1 MMPAFIPQDLSRN
14 DLTECPREL
23 ENAKNMLVL
32 NLGHNRWGSGS
43 TTPLTTNTSTCHL
56 HSPLYSGSPSLG
68 WIQCTSR
75 TTLKVP
81 MSPQHRDHPQPAFH
95 QPHGPALP

>member
-32 NLGHNRWGSGS
+32 NLGHNRWGSWQ
-43 TTPLTTNTSTCHL
+43 
-56 HSPLYSGSPSLG
+56 HSSP
-68 WIQCTSR
+68 
-75 TTLKVP
+75 
-81 MSPQHRDHPQPAFH
+81 
-95 QPHGPALP
+95 